1 MITQNSANNA
11 WKLNWNNG
19 NVNNNNKDNNNYVR
33 AVCEFCILT
42 ILKRNIVGKITLEEV
57 FEAYFEC
64 RRNKRNTYNALNFE
78 VDYMQNCVD
87 LYRKL
92 TDGTY
97 CIGKS
102 IAFIVTRPKLR
113 EVFAADFRDR
123 IIHHLLA
130 IKFTDILEDEMTDKA
145 YACRKGKGTD
155 YGIADVKKE
164 IERVSD
170 NYTKEAWVL
179 KCDIQGFFMSIN
191 RSILYSLLENVIRG
205 KYHGDDIEWWLWLWK
220 KVVLHDPTKNCVRVG
235 DLSLWDKLPANKSL
249 FTCGDGKGLP
259 IGNLPSQLL
268 ANLLLSQFDKLM
280 IERVG
285 KDGGYGRYV
294 DDFLIISRDKK
305 SLLNILQES
314 RDYLLKELGLT
325 LHPRKVSLQRAAS
338 GVRFTGALIRPGRM
352 LPNIRTIEHLYDV
365 IDMFGMES
373 DPKREVL
380 RRYAS
385 RINSLMGVLVHY
397 NTYNIRRKAWTM
409 MPYKDRVFCVNMK
422 KIRIMNKYKT

>member
-1 MITQNSANNA
+1 MKFEREYVTIDEVYDAYYDCCKHKGSTPGCIEYQMNYIANNYQLYID
-11 WKLNWNNG
+11 LNSMEYEIS
-19 NVNNNNKDNNNYVR
+19 KSK
-33 AVCEFCILT
+33 AFC
-42 ILKRNIVGKITLEEV
+42 
-57 FEAYFEC
+57 
-64 RRNKRNTYNALNFE
+64 
-78 VDYMQNCVD
+78 
-87 LYRKL
+87 
-92 TDGTY
+92 
-97 CIGKS
+97 
-102 IAFIVTRPKLR
+102 VTRPKLR
-113 EVFAADFRDR
+113 EVFCADFRDH

-130 IKFTDILEDEMTDKA
+130 IKFTDILESEMTDKA

-179 KCDIQGFFMSIN
+179 KCDLQGFFMSIN
-191 RSILYSLLENVIRG
+191 RSLLYSLLEKVIME
-205 KYHGDDIEWWLWLWK
+205 KYHGGDIDWWLWLWK
-220 KVVLHDPTKNCVRVG
+220 KVFLHDPTKNCVRVG

-249 FTCGDGKGLP
+249 FTCGEGIGLP
-259 IGNLPSQLL
+259 IGNPPSHIL
-268 ANLLLSQFDKLM
+268 ANLLMSAFDKWVLSR
-280 IERVG
+280 IG
-285 KDGGYGRYV
+285 KSGGYGRYV
-294 DDFLIISRDKK
+294 DDFVVISRDKK
-305 SLLNILQES
+305 LLLNILQES
-314 RDYLLKELGLT
+314 RVYLLKELGLT

-365 IDMFGMES
+365 IDKFGMMH
-373 DPKREVL
+373 DPKGEVL
-380 RRYAS
+380 KRYVN